1 MRPTLLIDDR
11 MADVKNPF
19 ATRRGVRH
27 RSGPFH
33 LRKRTVERTGTW
45 KTPHDLERCS
55 ALFTKRLQTEEY
67 IDGGSYSEVP
77 PRRNVTDLESVALR
91 QRVPITYDA
100 ARPGLLS
107 PR

>member
-77 PRRNVTDLESVALR
+77 WRCASGYPSHMMPHDPDSSHLAEKPVKVFHL
-91 QRVPITYDA
+91 
-100 ARPGLLS
+100 
-107 PR
+107 